1 MAADLARA
9 HALLSLARRDAPD
22 RRRFRRL
29 DVGLSGRLLDRA
41 GEEHDCR
48 TLDISVGD
56 ARLASPARGRVGDTM
71 IVYLKDVGR
80 VEAEIV
86 RLLDG
91 SSFAVQFHATAH
103 KRERIAEQLTVLIN
117 PACGIEDER
126 RVRRFS
132 GSGVAPV
139 ELEDGTVVPCEI
151 LDFSLV
157 GIAVKCARRPLIGA
171 WVKVGNQYGRVG
183 RYIDQG
189 FAIDFEARPTPPK
202 T

>member
-9 HALLSLARRDAPD
+9 HALLSLVRRDAPD

-29 DVGLSGRLLDRA
+29 DMGLSGRLLDRT

-48 TLDISVGD
+48 TLDISPGD
-56 ARLASPARGRVGDTM
+56 ARIASTARGRVGDRM

-86 RLLDG
+86 RLLE
-91 SSFAVQFHATAH
+91 SATFAVQFAATAH
-103 KRERIAEQLTVLIN
+103 KRERIAEQLTLLIN
-117 PACGIEDER
+117 PALDEDEDR
-126 RVRRFS
+126 RVRRYS
-132 GSGVAPV
+132 GAGVAPV
-139 ELEDGTVVPCEI
+139 ELEDGTTVPCEI

-171 WVKVGNQYGRVG
+171 WVKVGNQYGRVS
-183 RYIDQG
+183 RYLDQG
-189 FAIDFEARPTPPK
+189 FAIDFEVRARI
-202 T
+202 